1 MAPLPLL
8 KLGFLLIKQV
18 SKPLSKRIAAGA
30 RQSALFKN
38 YVCMPIAQIYHFYE
52 VRLKMSALQLGG
64 GKVTKVPKLSET
76 KAVEQGSEM
85 LAELIILGIASSL
98 LIYEYNRSSEKEQA
112 KEAKLKA
119 DREMIK
125 NKIFDLENKM
135 EEQSM
140 QIRSLAK
147 TAIHLEEELQKRG
160 LRGVKMQLLGEDCK
174 VPGELEATLRNIP
187 EQPRLIKPL
196 QLHDDSQEEEAAEE
210 HGEVTDS
217 KETPLEDEKT
227 PIQKL
232 VEERF
237 SRQAEVK
244 TESPPKVELENQ
256 EPLNMK
262 KNSSSQVTEGIDFL
276 LEKAFPVKE
285 MSSGGVKESL
295 VTGGL
300 RHIIEREAEDK

>member
-1 MAPLPLL
+1 M
-8 KLGFLLIKQV
+8 
-18 SKPLSKRIAAGA
+18 
-30 RQSALFKN
+30 
-38 YVCMPIAQIYHFYE
+38 
-52 VRLKMSALQLGG
+52 
-64 GKVTKVPKLSET
+64 TKVPKLSET

-125 NKIFDLENKM
+125 NKIVDLENKM

-196 QLHDDSQEEEAAEE
+196 QLHDDSEGEEEAEE
-210 HGEVTDS
+210 RGKVTDS
-217 KETPLEDEKT
+217 KETPQEDEKT
-227 PIQKL
+227 PIQ
-232 VEERF
+232 
-237 SRQAEVK
+237 
-244 TESPPKVELENQ
+244 
-256 EPLNMK
+256 
-262 KNSSSQVTEGIDFL
+262 
-276 LEKAFPVKE
+276 
-285 MSSGGVKESL
+285 
-295 VTGGL
+295 
-300 RHIIEREAEDK
+300 